1 MVGAWTDRRL
11 RRRILLIAILVG
23 GSVTMAHRWLDG
35 SLSLSSW
42 TVIHAHL
49 PAIVYTIGAVAA
61 GAERPDSALVFR
73 GLATVVAVT
82 LGFTLVNDL
91 STLPALA
98 SLVLN
103 LLIPATVATIG
114 AAGQS

>member
-1 MVGAWTDRRL
+1 MVGVWADRRL
-11 RRRILLIAILVG
+11 RRRVLLIAILVG
-23 GSVTMAHRWLDG
+23 GSVTTAHRWLGG

-42 TVIHAHL
+42 TVVHALL
-49 PAIVYTIGAVAA
+49 PAVVFTSGAVAA

-82 LGFTLVNDL
+82 LGFTVVNGL
-91 STLPALA
+91 STLPAWE

-114 AAGQS
+114 AASQG

>member
-1 MVGAWTDRRL
+1 
-11 RRRILLIAILVG
+11 
-23 GSVTMAHRWLDG
+23 MAHRWLDG

-42 TVIHAHL
+42 TFVHALL
-49 PAIVYTIGAVAA
+49 PAIVFTSGAVAA
-61 GAERPDSALVFR
+61 GAERPDAVLVFR

-82 LGFTLVNDL
+82 LGFTLVNGL
-91 STLPALA
+91 LTLPALA

-114 AAGQS
+114 AAGQN